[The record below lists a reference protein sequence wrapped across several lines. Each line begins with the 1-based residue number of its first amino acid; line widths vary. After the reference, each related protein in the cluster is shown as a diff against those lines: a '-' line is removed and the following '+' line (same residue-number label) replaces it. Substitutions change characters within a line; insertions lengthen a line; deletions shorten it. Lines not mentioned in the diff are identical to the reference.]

1 MRLLTNDQSVTLSY
15 QDNEFRQ
22 LIAQLRQEGV
32 VRQPTMIT
40 FGGIP
45 KASMETIAKD
55 VALQFR
61 KTLYR
66 VDLNA
71 IVSKYIGETEKN
83 LNQLLARAEVSNWIL
98 YFDEADALFGK
109 RDSVKDANDR
119 FGNLSTDYFLETIE
133 RHRVLI
139 LALFRS
145 RTEAERKRKRMRQLV
160 IKYP

>member
-1 MRLLTNDQSVTLSY
+1 MRLLTNDQSVTVSY
-15 QDNEFRQ
+15 KDTEFRQ

-32 VRQPTMIT
+32 IRQATMIT

-45 KASMETIAKD
+45 KEGMEPIAKE
-55 VALQFR
+55 VANQFG

-83 LNQLLARAEVSNWIL
+83 LSRLFQRAEVSNWIL

-109 RDSVKDANDR
+109 RDSVKDASDR
-119 FGNLSTDYFLETIE
+119 FENLSTDYFLETIE

-145 RTEAERKRKRMRQLV
+145 KTEAERKRRRMRQLV